1 MTSFSPVSSRI
12 DLTLSPSV
20 AVGCLAATPW
30 LTASAFVLIAAAA
43 GKSWLYALAPLTL
56 AGALFQYRLNG
67 LLIGPSAVLGLYLE
81 KNTLYARLGN
91 GQTAAVS
98 ACRSSRLNSR
108 MALLK
113 LHAVASRSTS
123 YPVVILSGQ
132 RVSGNLPEEQFRRL
146 RLWLRLGRTQQS
158 FD

>member
-1 MTSFSPVSSRI
+1 MSSRI

-20 AVGCLAATPW
+20 ATGCLAATPW
-30 LTASAFVLIAAAA
+30 LVASAFVLIAATA

-56 AGALFQYRLNG
+56 AGAVFQYRLNG

-81 KNTLYARLGN
+81 NNTLYARLGS
-91 GQTAAVS
+91 GQAEAVS
-98 ACRSSRLNSR
+98 ACRSSRLSSKL
-108 MALLK
+108 ALLK
-113 LHAVASRSTS
+113 LQPVASKSSS

-132 RVSGNLPEEQFRRL
+132 RITGNLPEEQFRRL
-146 RLWLRLGRTQQS
+146 RLWLRLGRTQHS

>member
-1 MTSFSPVSSRI
+1 MSSRI

-20 AVGCLAATPW
+20 AAGCLAAIPW
-30 LTASAFVLIAAAA
+30 LVASALVLIAAAA

-56 AGALFQYRLNG
+56 AGAVLQYRLNG

-81 KNTLYARLGN
+81 NNTLYARLGS
-91 GQTAAVS
+91 GQAEAVS
-98 ACRSSRLNSR
+98 ACRSSRLSAKL
-108 MALLK
+108 ALLK
-113 LHAVASRSTS
+113 LQPVASKSSS

-132 RVSGNLPEEQFRRL
+132 RIAGNLPEEQFRRL